1 MKTLNSTAKI
11 SPGASP
17 NSLPTKKKS
26 LFKRLYAQKELQLMV
41 LFGLVFVFIFRF
53 LPAYGLQLA
62 FKELIP
68 GRSIGDSPWVGLK
81 HFQDFFSS
89 GYAGIVFYN
98 TFVLSFLRI
107 LFGFPLPIIFALLL
121 NEIASKRARSLVQ
134 GISYLPHFMS
144 WVICSSVL
152 FTIFAGNGGTINF
165 VLMKLGII
173 HQQINWFSEP
183 KYFWPLLI
191 ITDNWKEVGWGAI
204 IYVAAIAG
212 IPNDIYE
219 SASLDGAGKLKQ
231 ALYITIP
238 CIMPTVVIMLVLR
251 LGNILDAG
259 FDQILILRNSA
270 IGSASY
276 ILDVYV
282 YDTGI
287 QAARYGYA
295 TAVGLFKSVVGFV
308 FIWLSNSF
316 AKKYDMGIW

>member
-1 MKTLNSTAKI
+1 
-11 SPGASP
+11 
-17 NSLPTKKKS
+17 
-26 LFKRLYAQKELQLMV
+26 MV

-173 HQQINWFSEP
+173 HQQIN
-183 KYFWPLLI
+183 
-191 ITDNWKEVGWGAI
+191 
-204 IYVAAIAG
+204 
-212 IPNDIYE
+212 
-219 SASLDGAGKLKQ
+219 
-231 ALYITIP
+231 
-238 CIMPTVVIMLVLR
+238 
-251 LGNILDAG
+251 
-259 FDQILILRNSA
+259 
-270 IGSASY
+270 
-276 ILDVYV
+276 
-282 YDTGI
+282 
-287 QAARYGYA
+287 
-295 TAVGLFKSVVGFV
+295 
-308 FIWLSNSF
+308 
-316 AKKYDMGIW
+316 

>member
-173 HQQINWFSEP
+173 HQQIN
-183 KYFWPLLI
+183 
-191 ITDNWKEVGWGAI
+191 
-204 IYVAAIAG
+204 
-212 IPNDIYE
+212 
-219 SASLDGAGKLKQ
+219 
-231 ALYITIP
+231 
-238 CIMPTVVIMLVLR
+238 
-251 LGNILDAG
+251 
-259 FDQILILRNSA
+259 
-270 IGSASY
+270 
-276 ILDVYV
+276 
-282 YDTGI
+282 
-287 QAARYGYA
+287 
-295 TAVGLFKSVVGFV
+295 
-308 FIWLSNSF
+308 
-316 AKKYDMGIW
+316 